1 MNNEVE
7 KHYAACKDETT
18 VVDKFIRALIKDAQ
32 SPEPALHWEYVP
44 GETENEPDKFA
55 VNGFSGSDA
64 QIILSMTDITDEHD
78 SYKLVYYRKGEEIL
92 SAQEYALLT
101 EQSDLRQLHSIVSHG
116 KDCPR
121 DELEK
126 YEDIRKFI
134 TDTDERIF
142 LDRILGRDFP
152 TTTPILVG
160 DVFRGANATKVAEMY
175 MKTVIQTDETH
186 SDEEELRRI
195 RALATAIISAIRH
208 TKREPNGATFSP
220 RPVSAV
226 VVTNKPVR
234 TTSSLSSLS
243 QIANSMT
250 TWHEIYVD
258 SPETHKENINRTAV
272 MLLTAIMQEK

>member
-32 SPEPALHWEYVP
+32 SPTPALRWEYIP
-44 GETENEPDKFA
+44 GKTKNDHDSFV
-55 VNGFSGSDA
+55 VNGFSGVDA
-64 QIILSMTDITDEHD
+64 KIVLTVDCINDEHD
-78 SYKLVYYRKGEEIL
+78 RYTLGYYRKGEKIL
-92 SAQEYALLT
+92 SAEVFAILT
-101 EQSDLRQLHSIVSHG
+101 EESDLRQLYQLVSHG
-116 KDCPR
+116 KDSPP

-134 TDTDERIF
+134 TDTDERLF

-152 TTTPILVG
+152 TTTLVLVS
-160 DVFRGANATKVAEMY
+160 DVFKTANATKVVEAY
-175 MKTVIQTDETH
+175 VKNVVQNDKTY
-186 SDEEELRRI
+186 SDEELRRI

-258 SPETHKENINRTAV
+258 SPETHKENLNRTAV

>member
-1 MNNEVE
+1 MNNEIE
-7 KHYAACKDETT
+7 KHYAAGKDETT
-18 VVDKFIRALIKDAQ
+18 VVDKFIRALVKDAQ

-78 SYKLVYYRKGEEIL
+78 SYKLVYYRKGEQIL

-101 EQSDLRQLHSIVSHG
+101 EQSDLRQLHSMVSHG

-126 YEDIRKFI
+126 YEEIRKFI

-142 LDRILGRDFP
+142 LDRILGKDFP
-152 TTTPILVG
+152 TTTPVLVG
-160 DVFRGANATKVAEMY
+160 DVFRTANATKVVEAY
-175 MKTVIQTDETH
+175 IKNVIKNDKKL
-186 SDEEELRRI
+186 SAEELRRI

-208 TKREPNGATFSP
+208 LKREPNGATFSP

-234 TTSSLSSLS
+234 TTSSLSSIS

-258 SPETHKENINRTAV
+258 SPETHKENLNRTAV